1 MPMSDRYNLLN
12 LVTKV
17 SNDESTVWRALSVC
31 KYVILQYI
39 IYKKKN
45 NTYKTLVILT
55 LDVVNSV
62 PLSALTTLSSILL

>member
-1 MPMSDRYNLLN
+1 MSDRYNLLN

-17 SNDESTVWRALSVC
+17 SNDESTVWRALSVY

-45 NTYKTLVILT
+45 NTYKTLLILT